1 MTAPSPSAAT
11 RSADPLLVPEP
22 EPLLAPRQKA
32 YALAMTIVVLL
43 AVPVF
48 GSTVMILRVTEIFVF
63 MVAFAGL
70 HVLSGRLGLISIG
83 HGAFVGI
90 GGLGAAHAI
99 SDAGMPYLLAPLA
112 GALVAAIAGG
122 VIAFPSLRLPG
133 AYLALLTVAVAMA
146 LPIAMRRIDGPL
158 GVRVDGDLRPPGW
171 TGLSPDKDD
180 LWQYLLVVVIGT
192 AVVLLLHRTL
202 EGPLGRALLAV
213 KDEPFA
219 AAAFGINVP
228 RTHLL
233 GVALSSAFAGFAGGL
248 LVYATPFVSGNEY
261 PFSLSLSMFA
271 LMVAIGSSYIWTS
284 VPASILLVMLPV
296 FLVDRGWASYEP
308 IIYGLALLLMTRV
321 SRGRGLVSFLDRSR
335 RSDGFQKMSST
346 LSRPA
351 RIEPEPGQGP
361 TLLEDG

>member
-1 MTAPSPSAAT
+1 MTSAPSTFAEPPA
-11 RSADPLLVPEP
+11 LLPT
-22 EPLLAPRQKA
+22 RQKV
-32 YALAMTIVVLL
+32 YALAFTLVIFLAIPLLGSPVL
-43 AVPVF
+43 V
-48 GSTVMILRVTEIFVF
+48 LRATEIFVF

-90 GGLGAAHAI
+90 GALGAAHGI
-99 SDAGMPYLLAPLA
+99 SDIGLPYLLAPLA
-112 GALVAAIAGG
+112 GAVVAALAGG

-158 GVRVDGDLRPPGW
+158 GVRIQADLRPPAW
-171 TGLSPDKDD
+171 TGLSPDQDD
-180 LWQYLLVVVIGT
+180 LWQYLLVAIIGT
-192 AVVLLLHRTL
+192 AAVLLLHRTL

-213 KDEPFA
+213 KDEPIA

-271 LMVAIGSSYIWTS
+271 LMVAIGSAYLWTS

-296 FLVDRGWASYEP
+296 FLVNRGWASYEP
-308 IIYGLALLLMTRV
+308 IIYGLALLVMTRV
-321 SRGRGLVSFLDRSR
+321 SRGRGLVSFLDKSR
-335 RSDGFQKMSST
+335 RSDGFRKMSQT
-346 LSRPA
+346 LARPA
-351 RIEPEPGQGP
+351 KIEPELGAGP
-361 TLLEDG
+361 TLLEDN